1 VGRDRWSAAGLA
13 LLAIGYLFAARR
25 YPLDTLTTPGPGIAP
40 LGSGLA
46 LLALAVWLFIVAGSA
61 RPAHA
66 AGGLPE
72 IRVAP
77 TCPTESAPQ
86 RLAESTPRRPIQWS
100 ALIMAGALVLYAGLL
115 PRLGFVGSSVAL
127 VVVSSRLMG
136 LEGWWRPAVLALG
149 VTGVAYLLFARWLGV
164 PLP

>member
-13 LLAIGYLFAARR
+13 LLAIGYLLAGRR

-40 LGSGLA
+40 LVAGLA
-46 LLALAVWLFIVAGSA
+46 LLGVAIWIFIVAGPA

-86 RLAESTPRRPIQWS
+86 RPASRT
-100 ALIMAGALVLYAGLL
+100 ALLMCGALVLYVAVL
-115 PRLGFVGSSVAL
+115 PGLGFLGSSVAL

-149 VTGVAYLLFARWLGV
+149 VTGVASLLFARWLGV

>member
-1 VGRDRWSAAGLA
+1 MGRDRWSAAGLA
-13 LLAIGYLFAARR
+13 LLAIGYLLAGRR
-25 YPLDTLTTPGPGIAP
+25 YPLDTLTTPGPGIVPVLA
-40 LGSGLA
+40 GLA
-46 LLALAVWLFIVAGSA
+46 LLGAAIWLFVVAGSVSPA
-61 RPAHA
+61 RA

-86 RLAESTPRRPIQWS
+86 RPASRT
-100 ALIMAGALVLYAGLL
+100 ALLMCGALVLYVAVL
-115 PRLGFVGSSVAL
+115 PGLGFLGSSVAL

>member
-1 VGRDRWSAAGLA
+1 MGRDRWSAAGLA
-13 LLAIGYLFAARR
+13 LLAIGYLLAGRR
-25 YPLDTLTTPGPGIAP
+25 YPLDTLTTPGPGIVPVLA
-40 LGSGLA
+40 GLA
-46 LLALAVWLFIVAGSA
+46 LLGAAIWLFVVAGSVSPA
-61 RPAHA
+61 RA

-77 TCPTESAPQ
+77 KRPTEPTLQ
-86 RLAESTPRRPIQWS
+86 HPAESAPRRPIQWS
-100 ALIMAGALVLYAGLL
+100 GLIMCGALVLYVAVL
-115 PRLGFVGSSVAL
+115 PGLGFLGSSVAL

-149 VTGVAYLLFARWLGV
+149 VTGVASLLFARWLGV

>member
-46 LLALAVWLFIVAGSA
+46 LLALAVWLFIVAGSVSPA
-61 RPAHA
+61 RA

-77 TCPTESAPQ
+77 TRPTESAPQ
-86 RLAESTPRRPIQWS
+86 RPGSRT
-100 ALIMAGALVLYAGLL
+100 ALLMCGALVLYAGLL
-115 PRLGFVGSSVAL
+115 PRLGFLGSSVAL